1 VINIILIVFL
11 LAGSLLYS
19 LEYIA
24 KENPNNSELF
34 ELAQLVK
41 QNVPKNSLIVATT
54 GNDPTILYLSDRKGW
69 IPSPNAI
76 NQTYLFE
83 RAKEGATYLVGGY
96 NFVQA
101 YQSSME
107 EKDKKVIQEIVSQS
121 SHRILS
127 SEKFFLIKL

>member
-1 VINIILIVFL
+1 M
-11 LAGSLLYS
+11 
-19 LEYIA
+19 A

-34 ELAQLVK
+34 ELAQIVK
-41 QNVPKNSLIVATT
+41 QTVPKNSLIVATT

-76 NQTYLFE
+76 NQTYLSE
-83 RAKEGATYLVGGY
+83 RAKEGAKYLVGGY

-101 YQSSME
+101 WTKSME
-107 EKDKKVIQEIVSQS
+107 DGDKKNIREVISRS
-121 SHRILS
+121 SNLILN